1 MDDSTTIAEIVTQI
15 REALFGKDV
24 RESIALGINI
34 INGIATRAEAAVADK
49 FDASDVATV
58 AETITYLGIQ

>member
-34 INGIATRAEAAVADK
+34 INGIATRAEAAVASK
-49 FDASDVATV
+49 FDASNVATV